1 MLTMCSQCW
10 EPLAD
15 GDVIDCACGMPF
27 CISCYD
33 EHVWDC
39 QEARKAMGLELDEEP
54 QEDWEWW

>member
-1 MLTMCSQCW
+1 
-10 EPLAD
+10 
-15 GDVIDCACGMPF
+15 MPF